1 MALDGG
7 DVGGTKDYDLNLV
20 CDICVDW
27 NQTYLASTSSRLQ
40 NRQSR
45 KSGCQAPAGDV
56 LAGHGSME
64 MAKSSPSNP
73 FANLGNSDFQAMK

>member
-27 NQTYLASTSSRLQ
+27 NQTYLASTSSRWQ
-40 NRQSR
+40 NRQSK
-45 KSGCQAPAGDV
+45 KSGFQAPGEM
-56 LAGHGSME
+56 LATYGFIE
-64 MAKSSPSNP
+64 MAKQSLSTL
-73 FANLGNSDFQAMK
+73 FANPENSGF